1 MIQKQKMNSSNLSS
15 GFNVRKTAIII
26 AVVLIVVYGMFN
38 ARNIIIGPE
47 IEIISPNPESET
59 TENLVI
65 IRGVAKNVTFLSLNN
80 RAIFMDQE
88 GNFKEKLLLS
98 PGFNIISLYGRDRF
112 KQGVTE
118 EFKIYY
124 KQSNLEEL
132 TQ

>member
-98 PGFNIISLYGRDRF
+98 PGFNIIRLYGRDRF
-112 KQGVTE
+112 KQETTE

-124 KQSNLEEL
+124 KENKE
-132 TQ
+132 

>member
-1 MIQKQKMNSSNLSS
+1 MNSSNLSS

>member
-1 MIQKQKMNSSNLSS
+1 MNSSNLSS

-112 KQGVTE
+112 KQEVTE

>member
-1 MIQKQKMNSSNLSS
+1 MNSSNLSS

-124 KQSNLEEL
+124 KENKE
-132 TQ
+132 